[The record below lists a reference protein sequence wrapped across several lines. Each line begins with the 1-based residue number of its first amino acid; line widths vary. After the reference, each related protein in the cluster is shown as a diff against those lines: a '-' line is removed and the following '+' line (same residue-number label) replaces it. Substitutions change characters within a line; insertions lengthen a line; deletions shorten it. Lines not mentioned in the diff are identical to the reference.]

1 MNNESTQ
8 FDLDKFI
15 PFLIYRAMAKA
26 AAVASADYAA
36 WGISIR
42 EARLLLILLGRDG
55 IGAGELS
62 AISCVEASA
71 LSHMLRHLVG
81 KKLIRRGR
89 DPKERRAVN
98 VFLTKA
104 GHTIAVRCHTLSAEH
119 QDMFLH
125 GLSKAKVE
133 TLRETL
139 QHMLANVSEKTSSE
153 PTLTHLGTR

>member
-1 MNNESTQ
+1 MPNESAP

-15 PFLIYRAMAKA
+15 PFLIYRVMAKA

-55 IGAGELS
+55 ISAGELS
-62 AISCVEASA
+62 EISCVEASA

-81 KKLIRRGR
+81 KKLIRRVR

-119 QDMFLH
+119 QDMYLH

-139 QHMLANVSEKTSSE
+139 QHMLAHVSEKTSSE
-153 PTLTHLGTR
+153 PSLTHFVGR